1 MDLNEIR
8 AHIDDVDDQLV
19 KLFEER
25 MHLTADVA
33 AYKKEN
39 NLPVLDEERERA
51 KLTDIASKSSEEL
64 RGYIRM
70 LYEYIFNISRTQQS
84 QILHPASAGCP
95 IWDVIADAI
104 ENTPKLFPAR
114 ASVQGKPRVACQG
127 TWGAY
132 SQHAADKLFGK
143 PEIFFVS
150 TFESVFNAVEKG
162 LCDYGIVPA
171 ENNTAGSVRRVYDLM
186 TEKRFR
192 IVRAIRVKIDH
203 ALLAL
208 PGTKKE
214 DIREIVSHEQALAQC
229 AEFLQKEFPN
239 AKLTAYENTA
249 KAAEYVSKSG
259 RADLAAIGSPDCA
272 KLFGLTCLSENIQV
286 SDNNRT
292 RFFCISKKLEIY
304 PGADRTSLMLRLP
317 NEPGSLYHVLSRFNA
332 HGINLIKLE
341 SRPIPTT
348 DFAFL
353 FCFEV
358 ETTVYSEDF
367 ACLIRELSEDLGDDF
382 RYLGSYAEV
391 Q

>member
-1 MDLNEIR
+1 MDLKELR
-8 AHIDDVDDQLV
+8 SRIDDLDAQLV
-19 KLFEER
+19 SLFDER
-25 MHLTADVA
+25 MQIAADIA
-33 AYKKEN
+33 AYKQEN
-39 NLPVLDEERERA
+39 NLPVADESRERE
-51 KLTDIASKSSEEL
+51 KLTAVASMSDDEL
-64 RGYIRM
+64 RDYVRM
-70 LYEYIFNISRTQQS
+70 LYSYIFDISRSYQNKL
-84 QILHPASAGCP
+84 LHPSTAACP
-95 IWDVIADAI
+95 VWDKIADAI
-104 ENTPKLFPAR
+104 EHTPKLFPAR
-114 ASVQGKPRVACQG
+114 ASAAGKPRVACQG

-208 PGTKKE
+208 PNVKKE
-214 DIREIVSHEQALAQC
+214 DIREIVSHEQALSQC
-229 AEFLQKEFPN
+229 SDFLQREFPN

-259 RADLAAIGSPDCA
+259 RTDLAAIGSPDCA

-317 NEPGSLYHVLSRFNA
+317 HEPGSLYRVLARFNA
-332 HGINLIKLE
+332 HGINLTKLE

-348 DFAFL
+348 DFAAL
-353 FCFEV
+353 FCFEL
-358 ETTVYSEDF
+358 ETPVYSDEF
-367 ACLIRELSEDLGDDF
+367 AALIRELSDLGDDF
-382 RYLGSYAEV
+382 RYLGSYSEV